1 MVSGAGQAG
10 SGRGLAGGEGAA
22 EEGVG
27 AHGGGRLRS
36 RAGAGGVSLR
46 RGRGS
51 PVGGAAWRGR
61 VCSRGPRPRAGVL
74 CPLRGGEIGT
84 KETAGGGGCF
94 AGSGCPPYPVHVPH
108 RGPQFRAG
116 LGAPQDTSGFLKL
129 TEEAGVLAAPRVVSR
144 ALGNRGEVSR
154 RLAAIWQV
162 GKLTTVRS
170 IWCRVPSAATARRGH
185 DWVSWFLVPLAP
197 VRPTGVDSPAVV
209 PAAAVAPW
217 AKPLPLSR
225 LA

>member
-1 MVSGAGQAG
+1 MAGEGLFPGAAP
-10 SGRGLAGGEGAA
+10 AGGGSLSAA
-22 EEGVG
+22 RRRDRDKGD
-27 AHGGGRLRS
+27 GGGRRLLC
-36 RAGAGGVSLR
+36 GEWVS
-46 RGRGS
+46 
-51 PVGGAAWRGR
+51 
-61 VCSRGPRPRAGVL
+61 
-74 CPLRGGEIGT
+74 
-84 KETAGGGGCF
+84 
-94 AGSGCPPYPVHVPH
+94 PYPVHVPH

-116 LGAPQDTSGFLKL
+116 LGAPPDTSGFFKL

-144 ALGNRGEVSR
+144 APGNRGEVWR